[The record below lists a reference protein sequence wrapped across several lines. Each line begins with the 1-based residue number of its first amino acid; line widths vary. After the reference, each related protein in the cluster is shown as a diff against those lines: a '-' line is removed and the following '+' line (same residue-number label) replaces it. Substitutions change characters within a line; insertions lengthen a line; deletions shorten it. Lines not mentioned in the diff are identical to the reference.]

1 MVVEQARRKGFV
13 SWFQRI
19 SVIILQI
26 NNKAFPI
33 KGYLF
38 LVCSAF
44 FTSLSYIF
52 GKAINNEFS
61 PETTVFFWFFGA
73 FLCSLLVVVWLPS
86 QRLEI
91 RGVRRYFPIFVYSSI
106 LTAVGAA
113 LWIASIWIIGPPLTS
128 FLMKSQTLFTLM
140 LGFIFL
146 GERLNRWELFGI
158 IITILGAVIVSYQK
172 EGYLLMGTLL
182 ALISA
187 FFYSIL
193 SFLIKKIAQDL
204 NMLTVASLRA
214 LGVSIV
220 VFIYLTVT
228 GTFEMPSLLDV
239 LFMTLGGISGAFIAK
254 TSQFQSI
261 KLLDVS
267 RSTAVMPLESLF
279 VVLFSYLF
287 FGDLPSLVKL
297 AGGVCIVTGVVFVVI
312 FRGAKADVLE
322 HE

>member
-1 MVVEQARRKGFV
+1 M
-13 SWFQRI
+13 
-19 SVIILQI
+19 
-26 NNKAFPI
+26 
-33 KGYLF
+33 F
-38 LVCSAF
+38 LICSAF
-44 FTSLSYIF
+44 FTSFSYIF
-52 GKAINNEFS
+52 GKAINNQLG
-61 PETTVFFWFFGA
+61 PGTTVFFWFFGA
-73 FLCSLLVVVWLPS
+73 FLCSSLFIILLPS
-86 QRLEI
+86 QRLEM
-91 RGVRRYFPIFVYSSI
+91 RELRRYFPIFVYSSI

-146 GERLNRWELFGI
+146 GERLNRWELVGI
-158 IITILGAVIVSYQK
+158 VITIFGAVIVSYQK

-193 SFLIKKIAQDL
+193 SFLIKKVAQDL

-228 GTFEMPSLLDV
+228 GTFEIPSLLDV
-239 LFMTLGGISGAFIAK
+239 LFMTLGGISGAFVAK

-287 FGDLPSLVKL
+287 FGDLPSFVKL
-297 AGGVCIVTGVVFVVI
+297 TGGVCIVTGVVFLVI
-312 FRGAKADVLE
+312 FRGERADVLE

>member
-1 MVVEQARRKGFV
+1 MR
-13 SWFQRI
+13 
-19 SVIILQI
+19 I
-26 NNKAFPI
+26 NNKGFPI

-38 LVCSAF
+38 LICSAF

-52 GKAINNEFS
+52 GKAVDKEYG
-61 PETTVFFWFFGA
+61 PGTTVFFWFFGA
-73 FLCSLLVVVWLPS
+73 FLCSFFVVILLPS
-86 QRLEI
+86 QRLEL
-91 RGVRRYFPIFVYSSI
+91 RGVRRYLPIFIYSSI

-128 FLMKSQTLFTLM
+128 FLMKSQTLFTLT

-146 GERLNRWELFGI
+146 GERLNRWESFGI
-158 IITILGAVIVSYQK
+158 VITIIGAVIVSYQR
-172 EGYLLMGTLL
+172 EGYLLIGTLL

-214 LGVSIV
+214 LGVSVV
-220 VFIYLTVT
+220 VFLYLTVT
-228 GTFEMPSLLDV
+228 NTFKMPGPLDV
-239 LFMTLGGISGAFIAK
+239 LFMTLGGISGGLIAK

-279 VVLFSYLF
+279 VIIFSYLF
-287 FGDLPSLVKL
+287 FDDFPSLVKL
-297 AGGVCIVTGVVFVVI
+297 VGGVCIVTGVVFLVI
-312 FRGAKADVLE
+312 FRGEKADVLE
-322 HE
+322 NE

>member
-1 MVVEQARRKGFV
+1 MR
-13 SWFQRI
+13 
-19 SVIILQI
+19 I
-26 NNKAFPI
+26 NNKGFPI

-38 LVCSAF
+38 LICSAF

-52 GKAINNEFS
+52 GKAIDNEYG
-61 PETTVFFWFFGA
+61 PGTAVFFWFFGA
-73 FLCSLLVVVWLPS
+73 FLCSSFVVILLPS
-86 QRLEI
+86 QRLEF
-91 RGVRRYFPIFVYSSI
+91 RGLRRYLPIFIYSSI

-146 GERLNRWELFGI
+146 GERLNRWESVGI
-158 IITILGAVIVSYQK
+158 IITVFGAVIVSYQR
-172 EGYLLMGTLL
+172 EGYLLIGTLL

-193 SFLIKKIAQDL
+193 AFLIKKIAQDL

-214 LGVSIV
+214 LGVSVV
-220 VFIYLTVT
+220 VFMYLTVT
-228 GTFEMPSLLDV
+228 NTFKMPGLLDV

-279 VVLFSYLF
+279 VILFSYVF
-287 FGDLPSLVKL
+287 FDDLPSFVKL
-297 AGGVCIVTGVVFVVI
+297 LGGVCIVTGVVFLVI
-312 FRGAKADVLE
+312 FRGEKADFLE